1 MAMVYHDSDSDDLRD
16 GGVVTLMTLGD
27 DDVSDV
33 SDCDLSGV
41 WLMASTIAVC
51 DK

>member
-33 SDCDLSGV
+33 NDCSC
-41 WLMASTIAVC
+41 IAGWSAYR
-51 DK
+51 DENLG